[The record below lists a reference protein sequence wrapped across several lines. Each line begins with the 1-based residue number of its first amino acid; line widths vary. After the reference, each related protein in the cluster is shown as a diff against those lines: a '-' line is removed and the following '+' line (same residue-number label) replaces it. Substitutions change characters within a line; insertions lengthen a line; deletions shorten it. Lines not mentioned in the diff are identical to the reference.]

1 MTSSAAST
9 IRNALSK
16 INPIS
21 ATGFAAHNSTFYDR
35 VRPSYPASV
44 LEQIQKELT
53 KGAVEKDLNLLELGS
68 GTVSSSSSS
77 HVEWIRSRREADNS
91 STDEWL

>member
-1 MTSSAAST
+1 
-9 IRNALSK
+9 
-16 INPIS
+16 
-21 ATGFAAHNSTFYDR
+21 
-35 VRPSYPASV
+35 V